1 MSNFNNEEILHVK
14 KGDFEYLQFKKLN
27 KYSDRLFHAIT
38 LRHGGVSSGEYNS
51 LNFRVSG
58 KDSKENVLK
67 NLNIVC
73 EKTNIDNEKIY
84 KAMQAHTSNILIL
97 DNKNKEEYKFK
108 NFNEDEYDGYIT
120 NTVGIGTLVT
130 VADCNCIV
138 IYDPVNNVVANVH
151 SGWKGTVA
159 KIYENAINLMQK
171 KYNSKMEDIIVCFGP
186 SIRKCCFSSKENS
199 FKERFTSIWKNE
211 SEYISYKED
220 RFFID
225 LVYVITRDLLELG
238 IKEENII
245 DSKICTMCNSNDFFS
260 NRASKKRNSDEFGT
274 FALVTMLI

>member
-1 MSNFNNEEILHVK
+1 
-14 KGDFEYLQFKKLN
+14 
-27 KYSDRLFHAIT
+27 
-38 LRHGGVSSGEYNS
+38 
-51 LNFRVSG
+51 
-58 KDSKENVLK
+58 
-67 NLNIVC
+67 
-73 EKTNIDNEKIY
+73 
-84 KAMQAHTSNILIL
+84 MQAHTSNILIL

-260 NRASKKRNSDEFGT
+260 NRANKKRNSDEFGT

>member
-1 MSNFNNEEILHVK
+1 
-14 KGDFEYLQFKKLN
+14 
-27 KYSDRLFHAIT
+27 
-38 LRHGGVSSGEYNS
+38 
-51 LNFRVSG
+51 
-58 KDSKENVLK
+58 
-67 NLNIVC
+67 
-73 EKTNIDNEKIY
+73 
-84 KAMQAHTSNILIL
+84 
-97 DNKNKEEYKFK
+97 
-108 NFNEDEYDGYIT
+108 
-120 NTVGIGTLVT
+120 
-130 VADCNCIV
+130 
-138 IYDPVNNVVANVH
+138 
-151 SGWKGTVA
+151 
-159 KIYENAINLMQK
+159 MQK